1 MRTTLV
7 VFGSRGDIQPHM
19 AFALALQEAGHT
31 VTYATHRAFEGFV
44 NDFGVPFAPLAGD
57 PLDAEQVLISTPAPD
72 SVTYMNRMLRYYR
85 SIRDQFERDVR
96 AACRGADAIL
106 HNNMAP
112 LGAEVA
118 REQGVPSA
126 LSVMQP
132 LDYPFAWGPLRRL
145 QRDRYPVL
153 YGFSELLY
161 PRPADWGPWVHMT
174 GYWFQ
179 GPPPGWEPPAGLV
192 AFLEEGPPPVAIG
205 FGSVPEGS
213 PGSLTLLALDALR
226 RSGRRG
232 VLLSGIGALGGVDLP
247 PWAYLIDEIPYDW
260 LFPRTAAVVY
270 HGGLGTTLE
279 ALRAGVPTVC
289 IPHHTEQ
296 FLWAERLLELGAGPP
311 IVPRVDL
318 SAETLAA
325 AIDAAVTDEAT
336 RRRVAELGAQLAA
349 EDGVGNA
356 VRAFQDV
363 VRTFERPPARDRAA
377 PST

>member
-1 MRTTLV
+1 
-7 VFGSRGDIQPHM
+7 
-19 AFALALQEAGHT
+19 
-31 VTYATHRAFEGFV
+31 
-44 NDFGVPFAPLAGD
+44 
-57 PLDAEQVLISTPAPD
+57 
-72 SVTYMNRMLRYYR
+72 MNRMLRYYR
-85 SIRDQFERDVR
+85 SIRGQFERDVR
-96 AACRGADAIL
+96 AACRDADAIL

-118 REQGVPSA
+118 RELGVPSA

-192 AFLEEGPPPVAIG
+192 AFLEQGPPPVAIG

-213 PGSLTLLALDALR
+213 PGSLTELALEALR
-226 RSGRRG
+226 RSGQRG

-318 SAETLAA
+318 TVETLAA
-325 AIDAAVTDEAT
+325 AIDSAVTDEAT
-336 RRRVAELGAQLAA
+336 RRRAAELGAQLAA

-363 VRTFERPPARDRAA
+363 VRTFER
-377 PST
+377 